1 MKEQNLPRFYEQI
14 VYKFTATLNIE
25 KIVMLSKF
33 TIEYGHRSDNPV
45 ETRSFSRNCSETGKN
60 RGYDAFASDVF
71 CIPRYQRDSAESDD
85 MGLRWEFSDSSHPEV
100 FCHREGS

>member
-33 TIEYGHRSDNPV
+33 TIEYGLV
-45 ETRSFSRNCSETGKN
+45 SRHIKK
-60 RGYDAFASDVF
+60 
-71 CIPRYQRDSAESDD
+71 
-85 MGLRWEFSDSSHPEV
+85 
-100 FCHREGS
+100 